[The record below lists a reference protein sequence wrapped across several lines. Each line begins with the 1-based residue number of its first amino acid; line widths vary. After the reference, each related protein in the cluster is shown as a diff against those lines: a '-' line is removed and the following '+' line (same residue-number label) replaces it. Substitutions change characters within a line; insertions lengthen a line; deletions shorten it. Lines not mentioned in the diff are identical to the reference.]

1 LKAAVAA
8 SRLQA
13 PTGDSI
19 MSEEEEEKNVKF
31 SKLPPHCDPKP
42 EMITRRICKLQ
53 IELDFSG
60 TVYDGRLLV
69 VSFANKRA
77 A

>member
-1 LKAAVAA
+1 MSSSQN
-8 SRLQA
+8 SRHIAIQSQRWLR
-13 PTGDSI
+13 GG
-19 MSEEEEEKNVKF
+19 F
-31 SKLPPHCDPKP
+31 W
-42 EMITRRICKLQ
+42 KLQ

-69 VSFANKRA
+69 VSFASKRA